1 MRVVACRGAGG
12 YGGLLIIK
20 GEQVDVRGGD
30 DGRAEV
36 WTGLYS
42 CWVARDVDGIVRAL
56 AGMSREDV
64 GLLLEDLRTLT
75 SLVADAKEVL

>member
-1 MRVVACRGAGG
+1 MISSMVN
-12 YGGLLIIK
+12 
-20 GEQVDVRGGD
+20 GEQVDVREGD

-42 CWVARDVDGIVRAL
+42 CWVTRDVDGIVRAL
-56 AGMSREDV
+56 AGMSRGDV
-64 GLLLEDLRTLT
+64 ELLLEDLRTLT